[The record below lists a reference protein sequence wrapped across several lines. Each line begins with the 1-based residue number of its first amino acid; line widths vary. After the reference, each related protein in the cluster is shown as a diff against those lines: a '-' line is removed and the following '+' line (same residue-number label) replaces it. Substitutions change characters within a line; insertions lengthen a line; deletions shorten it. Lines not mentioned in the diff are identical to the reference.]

1 MRHRGKSNRMARS
14 PLQRVQA
21 ERQAL
26 RDRLQSAD
34 GTPPGEGRPIEA
46 MEVVQQSVTKRVHAA
61 SRQVLAARLRAL
73 QHAEERI
80 RQGTYGLC
88 EICGDPI
95 PPRRLEAVPEARVC
109 VPCAEEAETRRHTF
123 FPTVPR

>member
-1 MRHRGKSNRMARS
+1 VTHRVKSTRTARS
-14 PLQRVQA
+14 PLQRIQA

-26 RDRLQSAD
+26 LERLTTAE
-34 GTPPGEGRPIEA
+34 GAPHGESRAIEA
-46 MEVVQQSVTKRVHAA
+46 MEVVQETVTRRVHAV

-73 QHAEERI
+73 QQAEERI

-88 EICGDPI
+88 EMCGESI
-95 PPRRLEAVPEARVC
+95 PFRRLEAVPEARVC
-109 VPCAEEAETRRHTF
+109 VSCAEAAEARRYTF